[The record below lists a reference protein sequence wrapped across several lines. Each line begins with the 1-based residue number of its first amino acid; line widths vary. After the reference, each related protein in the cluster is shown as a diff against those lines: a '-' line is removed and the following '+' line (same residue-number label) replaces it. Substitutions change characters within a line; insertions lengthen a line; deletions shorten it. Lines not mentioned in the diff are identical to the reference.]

1 MKESTKKEKKKL
13 VGWNVVIA
21 ISIFCLMASI
31 GVLIF
36 IKTLGKSYN
45 VVFPFFLTG
54 VILAIL
60 QGFLI
65 KIY

>member
-1 MKESTKKEKKKL
+1 MKESTKKEKKRL

-31 GVLIF
+31 GVLIS
-36 IKTLGKSYN
+36 IETKSYKF
-45 VVFPFFLTG
+45 VFPFFLTG

>member
-1 MKESTKKEKKKL
+1 MKESTKKEKKRL
-13 VGWNVVIA
+13 VGWNVVIG

-36 IKTLGKSYN
+36 IKTLGKSN